1 MSAAPAVP
9 LDPARQ
15 GRQGAHVRRLLIGAV
30 VLGALVLLAMTA
42 TTLATVAQY
51 QDATRW
57 VDHTFQVKDLVGT
70 IRMGLSRAESAR
82 RAYLLTRDGYYEDA
96 FHREATELP
105 HLEER
110 FQALTADNPRQQANA
125 ETLRTLLSRKL
136 AEQGATLQ
144 AIQADRNGALDPA
157 ELVRENQ
164 ATLNQLRDLL
174 VAMMADEDRLLAER
188 TDRQA
193 EASSVLALVTVASA
207 GVLALLALG
216 AFVLVRRYA
225 ADLDRSQT
233 SLRELNAGLEV
244 EVRRRTADLTRANE
258 EIQRFAYIVSHDLRS
273 PLVNVMGFTS
283 ELEASAKPLHKLIER
298 LKLEAPQLLTAAAIE
313 AVDLDLPEA
322 IGFIRTSTQK
332 MDRLINAILR
342 LSREGRRTLS
352 PEPVDM
358 DTLVD
363 GVIGS
368 LKSQTEARG
377 ATLEREGELPDL
389 VSDRL
394 AVEQVLSN
402 VVENALKYLKPGR
415 TGRIRVRG
423 RAEAG
428 QRTYEVEDNGRGID
442 PKDHERVFE
451 LFRRAGMQ
459 DQPGEGIGLAH
470 VRALVYRLGGTIT
483 VDSELDRGATFRIC
497 LPPALTRAQEI
508 A

>member
-30 VLGALVLLAMTA
+30 ALGALVLLAMTA

-174 VAMMADEDRLLAER
+174 VSMMADEDRLLAER

-193 EASSVLALVTVASA
+193 EASNVLALVTVASA

-368 LKSQTEARG
+368 LKSQT
-377 ATLEREGELPDL
+377 
-389 VSDRL
+389 
-394 AVEQVLSN
+394 
-402 VVENALKYLKPGR
+402 
-415 TGRIRVRG
+415 
-423 RAEAG
+423 
-428 QRTYEVEDNGRGID
+428 
-442 PKDHERVFE
+442 
-451 LFRRAGMQ
+451 
-459 DQPGEGIGLAH
+459 
-470 VRALVYRLGGTIT
+470 
-483 VDSELDRGATFRIC
+483 
-497 LPPALTRAQEI
+497 
-508 A
+508 